1 MGNKRNQTRLTHVR
15 ALRALAQEHGVERV
29 SDNAARTKVTAM
41 ASALL
46 AVPDLIEAQKQTIK
60 AAVDA
65 YQATWGQDEVVQEDG
80 AKQDGPAQE
89 ETPKR
94 KNGNSRLRR

>member
-1 MGNKRNQTRLTHVR
+1 MQV
-15 ALRALAQEHGVERV
+15 LARPHHSCLIRV
-29 SDNAARTKVTAM
+29 STAARTKVTAM

-46 AVPDLIEAQKQTIK
+46 AVPGLIEAQKHRIK

-65 YQATWGQDEVVQEDG
+65 YQATWGQDELVQEDG

-89 ETPKR
+89 EGAKT
-94 KNGNSRLRR
+94 